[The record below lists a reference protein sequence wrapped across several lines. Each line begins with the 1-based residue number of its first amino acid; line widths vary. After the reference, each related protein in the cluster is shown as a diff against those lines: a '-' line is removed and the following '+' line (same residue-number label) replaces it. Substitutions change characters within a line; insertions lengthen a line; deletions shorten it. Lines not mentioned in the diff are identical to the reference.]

1 MIGGVLKKVFGTQN
15 EREIKRISKIVNVI
29 NSLEPEIKQLSDEA
43 LKAKTIEFKTQLA
56 EGKTLEDILP
66 EAFAVVRE
74 ASIRVL
80 GMRHYDVQMV
90 GGIVLHEGK
99 IAEMRTGEGK
109 TLVATLPVYL
119 NALTGGGVHLVT
131 VNDYLATRDENQ
143 MGKVYNF
150 LGLTTDVVVANMS
163 TEQKRAAYLA
173 DIVYGTNN
181 EYGFDFLRDNMV
193 TNKADKVQ
201 RVLNYAIVDEVDSIL
216 IDEARTPLIIS
227 GPAEET
233 TKWYDEFNK
242 IVGQLQKEVHY
253 EVDEKANTVVA
264 TDEGIKK
271 VESLL
276 GIDNLYSATNIELT
290 HYLSQAL
297 KAKELFHLD
306 KEYLIRDGEVVIVD
320 EFTGRAMAG
329 RRYSEGLHQAIE
341 AKEGI
346 EVAGEN
352 QTLATITLQNY
363 FRMYKKLSGMT
374 GTAETEASEFMTIY
388 ELPIIIIPTNK
399 PIVRKDHAD
408 LIYKTEKEKYDAIIE
423 KIVELHTKGQ
433 PVLVGTASINHSE
446 VISSLLKRR
455 KITHNVLNAKF
466 HELEADIVAQAGAKG
481 AVTVATNMAGR
492 GTDILLGGNP
502 EFLAKREVSEEDESY
517 PQVLAKYK
525 EQCREEEQEVFS
537 LGGLFILG
545 TERHESRR
553 IDNQL
558 RGRAGRQGNPG
569 ESLFYIAL
577 DDELMR
583 VFGSDKM
590 KGLLEKM
597 GLKDGESI
605 SHPFISGAIEN
616 AQKKVEDRNF
626 SIRKHLIE
634 YDDVMNKQREVIY
647 KERDEVLEREELSD
661 IILKM
666 MKEAVEIE
674 VASRLQGEIEQ
685 WDIHG
690 LKEKMLELYMLD
702 INDIEI
708 EKITSEECSEKIYE
722 KLLAIFNLKKSQ
734 VDAEQ
739 FAKIERYITLEI
751 LDARWRENLKT
762 LDAIK
767 EGIGLRGYGQVKP
780 IIQYKM
786 LSSDM
791 FEDMIHTI
799 KVEVPAFMIKLR
811 IEKREELPTE
821 RQQTPMYF
829 SHGGETMAEVPK
841 QQPVRKKK
849 VGRNDPCPC
858 GSGEKY
864 KNCHGKEL

>member
-15 EREIKRISKIVNVI
+15 EREIKRILKIVELI
-29 NSLEPEIKQLSDEA
+29 NSLEHDIQSLSDEA
-43 LKAKTIEFKTQLA
+43 LQAKTIEFKAQLA

-74 ASIRVL
+74 TSIRIL
-80 GMRHYDVQMV
+80 GMRHYDVQLV
-90 GGIVLHEGK
+90 GGVVLHEGK

-109 TLVATLPVYL
+109 TLVATLPIYL
-119 NALTGGGVHLVT
+119 NALTGKGVHLVT
-131 VNDYLATRDENQ
+131 VNDYLATRDEYQ
-143 MGKVYNF
+143 MGKIYNF
-150 LGLTTDVVVANMS
+150 LGLSTDVVVANMS
-163 TEQKRAAYLA
+163 NEQKRAAYKA

-193 TNKADKVQ
+193 THKEDKVQ
-201 RVLNYAIVDEVDSIL
+201 RALNYAIVDEVDSIL
-216 IDEARTPLIIS
+216 VDEARTPLIIS
-227 GPAEET
+227 GPAQET
-233 TKWYDEFNK
+233 TKHYDEFNK
-242 IVGQLQKEVHY
+242 IVNSLQKSVDY

-264 TDEGIKK
+264 TDDGIKK
-271 VESLL
+271 VESIL

-306 KEYLIRDGEVVIVD
+306 KEYLIRDGEVIIVD
-320 EFTGRAMAG
+320 EFTGRAMSG

-363 FRMYKKLSGMT
+363 FRMYQKLSGMT
-374 GTAETEASEFMTIY
+374 GTAETEASEFMAIY
-388 ELPIIIIPTNK
+388 ELPIVIIPTNK

-408 LIYKTEKEKYDAIIE
+408 LIYKTEKEKYEAIIE
-423 KIVELHTKGQ
+423 RIVQIHLTGQ
-433 PVLVGTASINHSE
+433 PILVGTASINHSE
-446 VISSLLKRR
+446 VISTLLKKR
-455 KITHNVLNAKF
+455 KIPHNVLNAKF
-466 HELEADIVAQAGAKG
+466 HEMEADIVAQAGAKG
-481 AVTVATNMAGR
+481 TVTVATNMAGR

-502 EFLAKREVSEEDESY
+502 EFLAKREISEEDETY
-517 PQVLAKYK
+517 PQVLEKYK
-525 EQCREEEQEVFS
+525 QQCKNEEQEVFA

-558 RGRAGRQGNPG
+558 RGRSGRQGNPG
-569 ESLFYIAL
+569 ESVFFIAL
-577 DDELMR
+577 EDELMR
-583 VFGSDKM
+583 IFGSDKM

-647 KERDEVLEREELSD
+647 KERDEVLERSELTD

-666 MKEAVEIE
+666 MKRTVERE
-674 VASRLQGEIEQ
+674 VNFRLQGEVEQ
-685 WDIHG
+685 WEIHS
-690 LKEKMLELYMLD
+690 LHERIHELYMLD
-702 INDIEI
+702 IASIDI
-708 EKITSEECSEKIYE
+708 EKITAEETSNQIYE
-722 KLLAIFNLKKSQ
+722 RLLAVFNEKKGM
-734 VDAEQ
+734 VDPEQ
-739 FAKIERYITLEI
+739 FSKIERYIMLEI

-762 LDAIK
+762 LDALK
-767 EGIGLRGYGQVKP
+767 EGIGLRGYAQVKP
-780 IIQYKM
+780 IVQYKI
-786 LSSDM
+786 LSSEM
-791 FEDMIHTI
+791 FEGLIHTI
-799 KVEVPAFMIKLR
+799 EEEVPGFMVKLK

-829 SHGGETMAEVPK
+829 SHGGETTAEVVK

-864 KNCHGKEL
+864 KNCHGKD